1 MQQAPVFADVNGTR
15 IAYRRS
21 GHGYPVLLLHGY
33 PQTMRMWRRVVPSL
47 AARFD
52 VVAMDLRG
60 YGDSARPPAE
70 AGYDKRTMAGDAL
83 ALARHLGWNDKFL
96 VVGHDRGARAAR
108 RLAADH
114 PEALSGA
121 MLLDIMPM
129 EWVFSQGPGGYARR
143 YWHWYFQLQRGLAEQ
158 LIRSD
163 PRAYAATFFARSRQP
178 LDPDDVE
185 HYLTVFAGPG
195 AVEAGLA
202 DYRAAFDVDRPR
214 WGSRGCPGPPR
225 PGPVVPALGPA
236 RQPRRRPGPGRLAPG
251 RPRRQ
256 RRSRA
261 RVRSLH
267 PGGAAGGHSAAH
279 PALRRPPGAA
289 LNAAVPTR
297 PPPR

>member
-1 MQQAPVFADVNGTR
+1 MQQAPAFADVNGTR

-21 GHGYPVLLLHGY
+21 GRGYPVLLLHGY

-214 WGSRGCPGPPR
+214 WEAEVAQGLRVQVPLYLLWGQHGNLGDAPVLDVWRQVALDVRGE
-225 PGPVVPALGPA
+225 
-236 RQPRRRPGPGRLAPG
+236 
-251 RPRRQ
+251 
-256 RRSRA
+256 
-261 RVRSLH
+261 
-267 PGGAAGGHSAAH
+267 
-279 PALRRPPGAA
+279 
-289 LNAAVPTR
+289 AVPESAHYIPEEQPEATVR
-297 PPPR
+297 HILRFADRLGLP